1 MFEPYIRN
9 EEEVTAAHFDGSE
22 SMMFELKDTYPDCF
36 EIRKA
41 AVSDKSSRMT
51 LIVRDGRSYAAV
63 KPGDYIV
70 FDSCG
75 KAQIYEPEMFGIMFR
90 DAKQDVEAEALARKL
105 FELDFEKSSHFE
117 FDELDDDH
125 RLFYLEQ
132 ARLLL
137 DEYIVVRRDTDELF

>member
-22 SMMFELKDTYPDCF
+22 AMMFELKDTYPDSF

-41 AVSDKSSRMT
+41 SLSDKSSRMT
-51 LIVRDGRSYAAV
+51 LIVRDGRSYASV

-75 KAQIYEPEMFGIMFR
+75 KVQICEPDMFGIMFR
-90 DAKQDVEAEALARKL
+90 DAKQDVEIEVLARKL

-137 DEYIVVRRDTDELF
+137 DEFIIVRRDTDELF

>member
-9 EEEVTAAHFDGSE
+9 EEEVMAAHFDGSE
-22 SMMFELKDTYPDCF
+22 SMMFELKDAYPDSF

-41 AVSDKSSRMT
+41 AVSDKSSRLV
-51 LIVRDGRSYAAV
+51 LIVRDGRSYSAV

-75 KAQIYEPEMFGIMFR
+75 VAQIYEPDFFSMMFR
-90 DAKQDVEAEALARKL
+90 SAKQDIAAEVLARKI
-105 FELDFEKSSHFE
+105 FELDLLKSSEME

-125 RLFYLEQ
+125 RLIYIEQ
-132 ARLLL
+132 AKLLL
-137 DEYIVVRRDTDELF
+137 DEFIIVPRDTDELM

>member
-9 EEEVTAAHFDGSE
+9 EEEVIAAHFDGSE
-22 SMMFELKDTYPDCF
+22 SMMFELKDAYPDSF

-51 LIVRDGRSYAAV
+51 LIVRDGRTYVAV
-63 KPGDYIV
+63 RPGDYIV

-75 KAQIYEPEMFGIMFR
+75 KAQIYEPDFFSVMFR
-90 DAKQDVEAEALARKL
+90 SAKRDIDSEVLARKL
-105 FELDFEKSSHFE
+105 FELDFSKSSEIE

-125 RLFYLEQ
+125 RLIYIEQ
-132 ARLLL
+132 AKLLL
-137 DEYIVVRRDTDELF
+137 DEFIIVPRDTDELI